1 MNFYLSL
8 VIVLFVYYNFWFLFS
23 LIKKRNDIAD
33 VAWGIGFVLLAWCSF
48 YFSSNFSV
56 LALVVNFLVSIWGF
70 RLALHIYNRNKN
82 KAEDYRYKEWRDAWG
97 KWFYLRSYLQVYLLQ
112 GFFMFLISL
121 PVLYINKIGGEFGF
135 WQFLGLCVLIV
146 GFLFESISDKQLSNF
161 LKKEENK
168 GKLMTSGLW
177 SFSRHP
183 NYFGEVTQWWGFF
196 IMASSLSFGFF
207 TILGPIVIT
216 YLILFVSGVPLLEK
230 KMQNHPDFAL
240 YKQKTSVFIP
250 WVSKK

>member
-1 MNFYLSL
+1 MNFYISL
-8 VIVLFVYYNFWFLFS
+8 VVVLFVYYNFWFLFS

-33 VAWGIGFVLLAWCSF
+33 VAWGIGFVFLAWCSL
-48 YFSSNFSV
+48 YFSLNFSV

-70 RLALHIYNRNKN
+70 RLALHIHNRNKN

-121 PVLYINKIGGEFGF
+121 PVLYVNKVGGEFGF
-135 WQFLGLCVLIV
+135 WQFLGLFVWVV
-146 GFLFESISDKQLSNF
+146 GFLFESVSDKQLSNF

-177 SFSRHP
+177 AYSRHP
-183 NYFGEVTQWWGFF
+183 NYFGEVIQWWGFF
-196 IMASSLSFGFF
+196 IMASSLSFGFL
-207 TILGPIVIT
+207 TILGPITIT

-240 YKQKTSVFIP
+240 YKQKTNVFIP
-250 WVSKK
+250 WIIKK